1 MAYLVNQSRIHSLT
15 VNGVDY
21 TESLVTWAV
30 GDASAQKQGL
40 ISTTG
45 SLVLGQKPG
54 GYDVEDYDRDNFKRG
69 MQVVL
74 EMTYPSGAVA
84 RHPRGLLYVISTSY
98 APESNQLTVELGCR
112 LALAALT
119 EEIDALVALSPIP
132 LDVAQRSYSNV
143 SAAFASAGQ
152 YLFQDNQ
159 GNLVSGVFFDGDSTE
174 STATGEWT
182 SVLGVTALSAS
193 PVAGTNAIP
202 DSVEL
207 SYRIPS
213 DTVAT
218 DQAGKVDIVE
228 TDSYYYLTYPAVV
241 YQRVGSGLGSI
252 SGTQTA
258 SASTGQ
264 SSACGNTPSKP
275 SSNGIPSCNSGYETK
290 QTPLILPARR
300 KELRRTEYNG
310 PAGQVSRVYSE
321 VRGPALEANQQ
332 YFADKFAYCRYTWA
346 TACQP
351 NGGCPTDGEEEIL
364 LTYTEQIN
372 YYGAANE
379 LVRTITDTYVT
390 TLSGAQPFNWRA
402 GIVKGVVQDFQT
414 IDPADMYRVSSQTVD
429 YTYGNNSS
437 TQETTTYTSITG
449 RGSGISGNIDALN
462 GIKTSQ
468 RRISTTISA
477 NPLIP
482 DLVNT
487 ATTSTT
493 DRTTIIRLYTGRYQ
507 QPPAESGPYIAKESI
522 PVPLLFD
529 TQAEIDTVVNA
540 YSNYIERWIK
550 GDAFGVQIGEA
561 LREEIADGWFPGRPF
576 RYYDAS
582 KGKLLAMRM
591 DSCQWGVSREGS
603 ALVTNGIW
611 IGYSDGTVTIPDN
624 IVGKGTAPGLPPSVA
639 GETYV
644 DSGSYAFDIDV
655 QFTFESLTTF
665 FEPAIP
671 AEPLQ
676 IIEVHEAFTCY
687 VSGLIVTA
695 GDVLSIEPNGSIPAD
710 YLGNVITANATVIDD
725 DIFA

>member
-1 MAYLVNQSRIHSLT
+1 MAYLVNQSRLHSLT
-15 VNGVDY
+15 INGVDY
-21 TESLVTWAV
+21 TESLVGWTA
-30 GDASAQKQGL
+30 GDSSAQKQGL
-40 ISTTG
+40 IATTG
-45 SLVLGQKPG
+45 NLVLGQKPG

-69 MQVVL
+69 MPVIV
-74 EMTYPSGAVA
+74 EMTYPSGTVA

-98 APESNQLTVELGCR
+98 DPQNNQLTVDLGCR

-119 EEIDALVALSPIP
+119 EEIDALVALSPIH

-159 GNLVSGVFFDGDSTE
+159 GNLVSGTFFDGDSTE
-174 STATGEWT
+174 STAAGDWT
-182 SVLGVTALSAS
+182 SILGVTALSAS
-193 PVAGTNAIP
+193 PVAGTKAIP
-202 DSVEL
+202 DQVEL
-207 SYRIPS
+207 SYQVPS
-213 DTVAT
+213 DLVAS
-218 DQAGKVDIVE
+218 DQAGKIDITE

-241 YQRVGSGLGSI
+241 YERVGSGLGSI
-252 SGTQTA
+252 TGTQTA
-258 SASTGQ
+258 APSTGTA
-264 SSACGNTPSKP
+264 SACGNTPSQP
-275 SSNGIPSCNSGYETK
+275 ADNGTPSCNEGYETK
-290 QTPLILPARR
+290 QTPLILPAHR
-300 KELRRTEYNG
+300 KETRRTEYNG

-332 YFADKFAYCRYTWA
+332 YYADKYAYCRYTWA

-351 NGGCPTDGEEEIL
+351 NGGCPTDGENEIL

-379 LVRTITDTYVT
+379 LAKTVTDTYVT
-390 TLSGAQPFNWRA
+390 TLSGAQPFNWRS
-402 GIVKGVVQDFQT
+402 GVVNGVAQNFQT
-414 IDPADMYRVSSQTVD
+414 LSTTDMYRVSSQTVE
-429 YTYGNNSS
+429 YSYGNNSS

-462 GIKTSQ
+462 GIKTSE

-487 ATTSTT
+487 ATTSTA
-493 DRTTIIRLYTGRYQ
+493 DKSTTIRLYTGRYQ
-507 QPPAESGPYIAKESI
+507 QPPTESGPYIAKESI

-529 TQAEIDTVVNA
+529 TQAEINTVVNA

-550 GDAFGVQIGEA
+550 GDAFGVQVGEA

-591 DSCQWGVSREGS
+591 DSCQWGVNQEGS
-603 ALVTNGIW
+603 ALVTNGVW
-611 IGYSDGTVTIPDN
+611 IGYSNGTVTIPDN
-624 IVGKGTAPGLPPSVA
+624 IVGKGTAPGLPPSVG
-639 GETYV
+639 GETNV

-655 QFTFESLTTF
+655 HFTFESLVTF

-671 AEPLQ
+671 APAQETV
-676 IIEVHEAFTCY
+676 EVHEAFTCF
-687 VSGLIVTA
+687 VGGIIVTA
-695 GDVLSIEPNGSIPAD
+695 GDVLNIEPNGGIPVS
-710 YLGNVITANATVIDD
+710 YLGNVITTNATVIDA

>member
-15 VNGVDY
+15 INGVDY

-40 ISTTG
+40 VSTTG

-69 MQVVL
+69 MPVVL

-132 LDVAQRSYSNV
+132 LDVAQRTYSNV
-143 SAAFASAGQ
+143 SAAFASAGK

-159 GNLVSGVFFDGDSTE
+159 GDLISGVFFDGDSTA
-174 STATGEWT
+174 SIAAGEWT

-193 PVAGTNAIP
+193 PVAGTNPIP

-207 SYRIPS
+207 TYRIPF

-241 YQRVGSGLGSI
+241 YQRVGRGLGSI

-290 QTPLILPARR
+290 QAPLILPARR

-332 YFADKFAYCRYTWA
+332 YYADRFAYCRYTWA

-351 NGGCPTDGEEEIL
+351 NGACPTDGQDEIL

-379 LVRTITDTYVT
+379 LVRTVTDTYNT
-390 TLSGAQPFNWRA
+390 ILSAAQPFNWRA
-402 GIVKGVVQDFQT
+402 GVVKGVVQDFQS

-487 ATTSTT
+487 ATTSTV
-493 DRTTIIRLYTGRYQ
+493 DKTTTIRLYTGRYQ
-507 QPPAESGPYIAKESI
+507 QPPTESGPYIAKESI

-582 KGKLLAMRM
+582 KGRLLAMRM

-603 ALVTNGIW
+603 ALVTNGVW
-611 IGYSDGTVTIPDN
+611 IGYSDGTATIPDN
-624 IVGKGTAPGLPPSVA
+624 IVGKGTAPGLPPSVT

-644 DSGSYAFDIDV
+644 DSGSYVFDIDV
-655 QFTFESLTTF
+655 QFTFESLATF

-671 AEPLQ
+671 AQPLQ
-676 IIEVHEAFTCY
+676 TIDVHEAFTCY